1 MYVKC
6 ILIKIKTKIMKGGG
20 KAEAGRGH
28 GGASPAAA
36 ARPSRSEA
44 GGCRSSPWFRVLRA
58 AWRAWQVVLGLGTL
72 KMFPRKVTVIAS
84 LLYKLFLRARGSAAL
99 CNEAETYSVVTTLP
113 SAKRCFCESRERTV
127 SRCWP
132 RRRARHAEP
141 RGRTL
146 WPCPGGP
153 RSAPG
158 GGETSFTR
166 LQGSPWRLE
175 KLLVRER
182 V

>member
-1 MYVKC
+1 
-6 ILIKIKTKIMKGGG
+6 MKGGG

-44 GGCRSSPWFRVLRA
+44 GGCRSSPRFRVLRA

-72 KMFPRKVTVIAS
+72 FPRKVTVIAS

-113 SAKRCFCESRERTV
+113 
-127 SRCWP
+127 
-132 RRRARHAEP
+132 
-141 RGRTL
+141 
-146 WPCPGGP
+146 
-153 RSAPG
+153 
-158 GGETSFTR
+158 TR
-166 LQGSPWRLE
+166 
-175 KLLVRER
+175 
-182 V
+182 

>member
-1 MYVKC
+1 
-6 ILIKIKTKIMKGGG
+6 MKGGG
-20 KAEAGRGH
+20 KAEAGAGTAER
-28 GGASPAAA
+28 PLQRP
-36 ARPSRSEA
+36 RPSRSEA